1 MTKGSKRLGWLLAS
15 LLIVPSIYF
24 LNFYINLKIGRS
36 SFSPLSPAETKF
48 TGPRLPGKNKH
59 TANFT
64 SNSDLVPHRVYFDRR
79 PQSSHSNA
87 TVVSISVL
95 LKYRDKIV
103 GCDVDGVVYKNPSV
117 SDIVLRNFIARY
129 RRVSHVD
136 CFVYC
141 FDMDVVV
148 DSVVS
153 ILYEKNGTIVS
164 VPALTDVV
172 IPDYETE
179 EDGVMVCATGF
190 GEVPYLGQW
199 LTYQKTVG
207 IKFIHINAN
216 PSFLA
221 NFNSSVE
228 LRNYS
233 KNGYVSVESWELRL
247 DNKQVFYHSQSLKY
261 QDCVLRYQGRYK
273 YVMVID
279 FDEYFVPFD
288 QAKDVLSYARKFI
301 KGNIGTII
309 LPRQD
314 YFCMLKGAK
323 DGPMPSDGNLTRLYS
338 TARSTHPHEG
348 KSIHLMKAVRQNSVH
363 RVGEVFPPYNIL
375 NYRDSPKSAH
385 CRLAH
390 LSIFP
395 PPPKK
400 RCRYN

>member
-1 MTKGSKRLGWLLAS
+1 MSKGLKKLRWLLAWLFVLS
-15 LLIVPSIYF
+15 ISALI
-24 LNFYINLKIGRS
+24 FYINLRS
-36 SFSPLSPAETKF
+36 FTQISPAPSPAETKF
-48 TGPRLPGKNKH
+48 TGPLLPGKNKH
-59 TANFT
+59 TARFI
-64 SNSDLVPHRVYFDRR
+64 SNSDLVPRRVYFDTR

-87 TVVSISVL
+87 TIVSISVL

-117 SDIVLRNFIARY
+117 SDIVLRYFIARY
-129 RRVSHVD
+129 HPVSHVD

-207 IKFIHINAN
+207 IKFIHINAS

-233 KNGYVSVESWELRL
+233 KNGYVSVESWELGL

-261 QDCVLRYQGRYK
+261 HDCVLRYRGRYK
-273 YVMVID
+273 YMMVID

-288 QAKDVLSYARKFI
+288 QAKDVLSYTRKLI
-301 KGNIGTII
+301 KGDIGTVI
-309 LPRQD
+309 LPRQN

-338 TARSTHPHEG
+338 TARSSHPYEG

-363 RVGEVFPPYNIL
+363 RVGEVFPPYTIL
-375 NYRDSPKSAH
+375 NYRDSPKSAR
-385 CRLAH
+385 CLLAH

-400 RCRYN
+400 HCRYN